1 MSQAC
6 GCRVEWQYEKGQTL
20 SKDYVIYYCP
30 LHQAA
35 PAMREALKWISETA
49 KQGADRNTASY
60 LETVG
65 EKAKQALTQA
75 EGR

>member
-35 PAMREALKWISETA
+35 PAMREALRLVVGPNPDLE
-49 KQGADRNTASY
+49 NTIMRCQ
-60 LETVG
+60 E
-65 EKAKQALTQA
+65 ALAQA
-75 EGR
+75 EGRI